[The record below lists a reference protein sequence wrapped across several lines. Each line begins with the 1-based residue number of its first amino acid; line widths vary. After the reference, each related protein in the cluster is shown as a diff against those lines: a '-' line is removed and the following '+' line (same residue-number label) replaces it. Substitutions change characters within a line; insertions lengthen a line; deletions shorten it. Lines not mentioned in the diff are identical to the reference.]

1 MTLVIAEPRVEE
13 YPADCACEGQR
24 MLCVHPGECADCGAC
39 EPVCPVEAIYYEDGL
54 PYSWRVHAGRP
65 DSGAAGRRG
74 QRVGFAEDTM
84 KVIVYGDFNCPYS
97 YLASQRAGRL
107 IRGGA
112 ARVDWRAVEH
122 DCGLARTGT
131 SSDAD
136 RWAWDRE
143 LAEVAALALP
153 GEGVPAAPPPRVSNT
168 RAAVAAYAEAVS
180 DGIADELRRLLFA
193 AIWVE
198 GRHIS
203 SADEVRRLVTGLM
216 WQAGELACRL
226 ASPDIPGLLDRDPD
240 PARIVRRSGGT
251 IAPGGG
257 PLTTV
262 GWRRIPTWRQDW
274 LAFPSQV
281 IPAVIG
287 PDQILRSGT
296 EGLRY
301 LAGLAGAM
309 SVPARL
315 PGRAEPGT
323 GRQPRAAAAR
333 AA

>member
-1 MTLVIAEPRVEE
+1 VR
-13 YPADCACEGQR
+13 
-24 MLCVHPGECADCGAC
+24 
-39 EPVCPVEAIYYEDGL
+39 
-54 PYSWRVHAGRP
+54 
-65 DSGAAGRRG
+65 
-74 QRVGFAEDTM
+74 FAEDTM
-84 KVIVYGDFNCPYS
+84 KVIVHGDFNCPYS
-97 YLASQRAGRL
+97 DLASQRAGRL

-122 DCGLARTGT
+122 DCGLALTGT

-136 RWAWDRE
+136 GWAWDRE

-153 GEGVPAAPPPRVSNT
+153 GEGVPAAPRPRVSNT
-168 RAAVAAYAEAVS
+168 RAAVAANAEAVS
-180 DGIADELRRLLFA
+180 DGIVDELRRLLFA

-216 WQAGELACRL
+216 WQAEEIACRL
-226 ASPDIPGLLDRDPD
+226 ARPDIPGLLDRDPD
-240 PARIVRRSGGT
+240 LARIVSRSGGT
-251 IAPGGG
+251 IARDGG
-257 PLTTV
+257 PPTTA
-262 GWRRIPTWRQDW
+262 GWRRIRTWRQDW
-274 LAFPSQV
+274 PALPSQV

-301 LAGLAGAM
+301 LAGLARAM

-315 PGRAEPGT
+315 PARAEPGT